1 MKKSKKMFKMT
12 EHRRNVLI
20 GYSFLSLWIIGFLVF
35 TLYPVILSGAI
46 SLSTLEMGLSGVR
59 YNFSGL
65 KFFRYAFNSDAL
77 FLPKL
82 LESVAFICYA
92 TPIIVVIA
100 LLLAMMLKGNYRGRT
115 IFRTIFFMPVVLLS
129 GPVISELLGKYSI
142 DFSEASPALFRFI
155 DALPQIFRSPAM
167 FVMENLVTVLW
178 YSGVQILILL
188 VSIQRIS
195 PELYEAAAIDGA
207 SGWEKF
213 WKITLPY
220 VMPTLL
226 VCALYTVIELAND
239 STNEV
244 NSYIAEKMFDH
255 KLGYYSYSTAMA
267 WIYTAEI
274 IVILLLIFMIMK
286 FFQRKERREK

>member
-12 EHRRNVLI
+12 KRRRTALI

-35 TLYPVILSGAI
+35 TLYPVILSAVI
-46 SLSTLEMGLSGVR
+46 SLSTMNMGLSGIK
-59 YNFSGL
+59 YTFAGL
-65 KFFRYAFNSDAL
+65 KFFRYAFQTDSQ

-82 LESVAFICYA
+82 LESLAFIGYA

-100 LLLAMMLKGNYRGRT
+100 LLLAMMLKGEYRGRAV
-115 IFRTIFFMPVVLLS
+115 FRTIFFMPVVIMS
-129 GPVISELLGKYSI
+129 GPVISGLLGKYSV
-142 DFSEASPALFRFI
+142 DFSEASPALFTFI
-155 DALPQIFRSPAM
+155 DALPQVFRSPSM

-220 VMPTLL
+220 TMPTLL

-239 STNEV
+239 STNAV
-244 NSYIAEKMFDH
+244 NTYIASKMFDH
-255 KLGYYSYSTAMA
+255 KIGYYSYSTAMA
-267 WIYTAEI
+267 WIYTAAV
-274 IVILLLIFMIMK
+274 IVILLLIFLVLK
-286 FFQRKERREK
+286 FFQRKER

>member
-1 MKKSKKMFKMT
+1 MKESGFTLTKQN
-12 EHRRNVLI
+12 RNKLI

-35 TLYPVILSGAI
+35 TLYPIILSAKI
-46 SLSTLEMGLSGVR
+46 SLSKLELGMGGIEYS
-59 YNFSGL
+59 FSGL
-65 KFFRYAFNSDAL
+65 KYFKYAFQKDSQ

-82 LESVAFICYA
+82 LESVGFICYA

-100 LLLAMMLKGNYRGRT
+100 MLLALLIKSDFKGRT
-115 IFRTIFFMPVVLLS
+115 VFRTIFFMPVIIMS
-129 GPVISELLGKYSI
+129 GPVISSLLVNYSV
-142 DFSEASPALFRFI
+142 DFSEASPELFSFLN
-155 DALPQIFRSPAM
+155 ALPEVFRSPCL

-188 VSIQRIS
+188 VAFQRIS
-195 PELYEAAAIDGA
+195 PDLYEAASIDGA

-220 VMPTLL
+220 ALPILL

-239 STNEV
+239 STNAV
-244 NSYIAEKMFDH
+244 NTYIASRMFDH

-267 WIYTAEI
+267 WIYTGAI
-274 IVILLLIFMIMK
+274 IGILLIVFLVMK
-286 FFQRKERREK
+286 FFQRKGR